1 MKLQEIVFPVFRLGE
16 KQPETDGDIVY
27 YKSEYSD
34 KDTAEHTTNYR
45 FVDDKSINKP
55 TLGLRR
61 LALQGK
67 ATLFPISSAV
77 YFLVDIIKLAKS
89 TTWFIDSHGQVFQHK
104 KSTRAKLTTKK
115 ISKVLP
121 ADGIGCVLEL
131 EGVAHRFKTMIQP
144 ESYHQYAGVLYM
156 DNSYLFYGYYE
167 YPQKDTWRLV

>member
-16 KQPETDGDIVY
+16 KQPETIDGVVL

-34 KDTAEHTTNYR
+34 KDTAEQTTNYR
-45 FVDDKSINKP
+45 VVDDKSINKP

-67 ATLFPISSAV
+67 VTLFPISSAV
-77 YFLVDIIKLAKS
+77 YFLADIIKLAKS

-115 ISKVLP
+115 ITKVLP
-121 ADGIGCVLEL
+121 ADGIGCVLEV
-131 EGVAHRFKTMIQP
+131 EGVSHRFKTMKQP
-144 ESYHQYAGVLYM
+144 ETYQQYAAVLYM

-167 YPQKDTWRLV
+167 NPQKDTWRLV